1 MQAQGVTY
9 RSDFGGLW
17 TDRIDADEEI
27 ERRYLRGEVDFDQ
40 HYLLKQWL
48 RDGYVILEG
57 AVDHSLCDELADEL
71 ARVFR
76 DGSSEALYQPP
87 DAPAGTGSPVPAGL
101 PPDRMRL
108 VDLYGVSNSA
118 ARILMSPAIQEFLRL
133 VFERPPLCF
142 QGLTFECGSGQGLH
156 QDTAY
161 VVVDRPLELA
171 ASWVA
176 LEDIK
181 PGSGELMYVAGSH
194 TLPDWKFGGDS
205 KHWDPLVHGDDEHS
219 EWAKWLI
226 RTSEERHLEKRLFR
240 PSKGDVLI
248 WSADLVHG
256 GSPVS
261 DRSLSRRSIV
271 GHYCPVDRSPHYFEY
286 LEGRVKK
293 PFQGG
298 FYSSA
303 YYDLNTSE
311 SLGNSL
317 QKKAED

>member
-1 MQAQGVTY
+1 MQAQDVTY

-17 TDRIDADEEI
+17 TDRLDAGEEI
-27 ERRYLRGEVDFDQ
+27 ERRYLDGVVDFDQ
-40 HYLLKQWL
+40 HYLLEHWL
-48 RDGYVILEG
+48 RDGYVIMEG
-57 AVDHSLCDELADEL
+57 AVDHRLCDQLAEELA
-71 ARVFR
+71 AVFR
-76 DGSSEALYQPP
+76 DGSTEALYQPP
-87 DAPAGTGSPVPAGL
+87 EAPAGTGSPVPAGL

-108 VDLYGVSNSA
+108 VDLYGVSASA
-118 ARILMSPAIQEFLRL
+118 AQILMAPAIENFLRL

-161 VVVDRPLELA
+161 VVVDKPLELA

-176 LEDIK
+176 LEDIQ

-194 TLPDWKFGGDS
+194 NLPEWKFGGDS
-205 KHWDPLVHGDDEHS
+205 KHWDPLVHGDEEHE

-226 RTSEERHLEKRLFR
+226 RASEERRLEKQLFR

-271 GHYCPVDRSPHYFEY
+271 GHYCPVDRSPHYFDY
-286 LEGRVKK
+286 MEGRIKK

-303 YYDLNTSE
+303 YYDLRTSE
-311 SLGNSL
+311 SLKS
-317 QKKAED
+317 DR